1 MNRKSKAVK
10 KVPLCVDLDGTLVKT
25 DLLVESI
32 FALLKQDLL
41 FAFFIP
47 FWLMRG
53 RSYLKDQV
61 ARRITIDVS
70 LLPYHE
76 SFLDYL
82 KTERKN
88 GRRVILVTASHNNYA
103 HAIANHLKVFEDV
116 MASDDGNNLAG
127 KKKLDRLIQKF
138 GKHGFDYAGNS
149 RVDLPIFHE
158 ARKSVLVNP
167 EFGVETRARG
177 IAKIERV
184 FETDHG
190 SLHAY
195 IRAIRPHQWLKNFLV
210 FVPLIAAH
218 EVGNTELIWRS
229 FLAFISFCL
238 CASSVYL
245 LNDLADLASDRAHL
259 RKRHRPFASGSV
271 SIKHGV
277 ILIPL
282 LLIAAFAVSLLL
294 PPAFMGTLILYYAIT
309 LGYSFWL
316 KRKLMVDVI
325 VLTGLYTVRVLAGSA
340 ATAIVPSFWILA
352 FSMYLFLSLAMIKRY
367 SELLDLSNTGKQQS
381 DGRGY
386 VVQDMATIQ
395 GLGAASGYISV
406 LVLALYINS
415 NDVRVLYSQPEV
427 IWLLCPVLL
436 YWVSRMWQRAGRGE
450 MHDDPLVF
458 AVKDRISRMLG
469 LAVVIVLVAAS

>member
-1 MNRKSKAVK
+1 VKRKGKNVK
-10 KVPLCVDLDGTLVKT
+10 RIPLCVDLDGTLVKS
-25 DLLVESI
+25 DLLVESL
-32 FALLKQDLL
+32 FALLKQDWSSV
-41 FAFFIP
+41 FFIP

-53 RSYLKDQV
+53 RSHLKDQI

-76 SFLDYL
+76 SLLDYL
-82 KTERKN
+82 KLEMKN
-88 GRRVILVTASHNNYA
+88 GRRMILVTASHNKYA
-103 HAIANHLKVFEDV
+103 HAVANHLNIFDDV
-116 MASDDGNNLAG
+116 MASDERINLTG
-127 KKKLDRLIQKF
+127 KKKLNQLVQIY
-138 GKHGFDYAGNS
+138 GEHGFDYVGNS

-158 ARKSVLVNP
+158 ARQSVLVNP
-167 EFGVETRARG
+167 EFGVETRARD

-184 FETDHG
+184 FEDG
-190 SLHAY
+190 QGGLNAY
-195 IRAIRPHQWLKNFLV
+195 IRAIRPHQWLKNLLV

-218 EVGNTELIWRS
+218 EIENTELIWQS

-245 LNDLADLASDRAHL
+245 LNDLADLSSDRAHL

-367 SELLDLSNTGKQQS
+367 SELLDLSNTGKQRAG
-381 DGRGY
+381 GRGY
-386 VVQDMATIQ
+386 VVQDMTTIQ

-415 NDVRVLYSQPEV
+415 SDVRVLYSQPEV

-458 AVKDRISRMLG
+458 AVKDRISRVLG
-469 LAVVIVLVAAS
+469 LVVVIVLVAAS